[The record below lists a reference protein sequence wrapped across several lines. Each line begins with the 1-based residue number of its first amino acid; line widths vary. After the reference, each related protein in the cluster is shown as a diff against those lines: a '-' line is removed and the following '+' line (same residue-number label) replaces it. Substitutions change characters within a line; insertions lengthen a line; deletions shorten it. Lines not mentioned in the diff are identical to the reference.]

1 MMADILDDIREEVIL
16 VPEELKNRFLKELVV
31 SYLLYFA
38 LWNYFQ
44 SEAWDLIHNIMCYPI
59 LHGIFTTLC
68 GFISLSI
75 LRLRVLHIKKDLDKI
90 SLGIVLRNIGFA
102 LSFSLLIGL
111 MLMIAAVMIRMFLHD
126 LATEIPNYIF
136 VTGQLTLIGIG
147 IYYFVF
153 TMADDLIK

>member
-1 MMADILDDIREEVIL
+1 MADILDDIREEVIL

-31 SYLLYFA
+31 SYLLCFA

-68 GFISLSI
+68 GFVSLSI
-75 LRLRVLHIKKDLDKI
+75 LRLRVLYIKKDLDKL
-90 SLGIVLRNIGFA
+90 SLGAVLRNIGFA
-102 LSFSLLIGL
+102 LSFSFLIGL
-111 MLMIAAVMIRMFLHD
+111 MLMIAAVMIHMFLHD
-126 LATEIPNYIF
+126 LVEAIPNYIF
-136 VTGQLTLIGIG
+136 VTGQLSLVGIG

-153 TMADDLIK
+153 TMADDIIK